1 MDRLEEELK
10 QALARKAPG
19 EGFAERVAARAA
31 SAERRVAR
39 FPLPRW
45 SMALAATV
53 LLGVSGGLAYRRHEG
68 EVAKEQVMQAMRITA
83 VKLNHIQAHV
93 REVRQ

>member
-10 QALARKAPG
+10 QALARMAPR

-31 SAERRVAR
+31 AEKRVVA
-39 FPLPRW
+39 FPIPRW
-45 SMALAATV
+45 AMAAAATV
-53 LLGVSGGLAYRRHEG
+53 LLGVGGGLAYREHQG

-83 VKLNHIQAHV
+83 VKLNRIQAHV

>member
-10 QALARKAPG
+10 KALAREAPSD
-19 EGFAERVAARAA
+19 GFAERVAARAA
-31 SAERRVAR
+31 SAEKRVAV

-45 SMALAATV
+45 SMAVAATV
-53 LLGVSGGLAYRRHEG
+53 LLGVGGGLAYREHRG

>member
-10 QALARKAPG
+10 QALARMAPR
-19 EGFAERVAARAA
+19 EGFAERVVRA
-31 SAERRVAR
+31 SSEKRVVA
-39 FPLPRW
+39 FPMPRW
-45 SMALAATV
+45 AMAAAATV
-53 LLGVSGGLAYRRHEG
+53 LLGVGGGLAYREHQG

-83 VKLNHIQAHV
+83 VKLNRIQAHV

>member
-10 QALARKAPG
+10 LALARMSPG
-19 EGFAERVAARAA
+19 EGFAERVVRA
-31 SAERRVAR
+31 SAEKRVVAL
-39 FPLPRW
+39 PLPRW
-45 SMALAATV
+45 AMAAAATV
-53 LLGVSGGLAYRRHEG
+53 LLGVGGGLAYREHQG

-83 VKLNHIQAHV
+83 VKLNRIQAHV